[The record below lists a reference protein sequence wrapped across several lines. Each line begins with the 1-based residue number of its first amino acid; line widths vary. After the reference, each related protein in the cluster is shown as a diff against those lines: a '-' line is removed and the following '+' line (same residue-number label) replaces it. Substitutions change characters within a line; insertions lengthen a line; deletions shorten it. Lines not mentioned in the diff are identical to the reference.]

1 MFCKCE
7 SKMLFV
13 VVKTQILDLLLL
25 AFWLSVLAF
34 VSRLCFD
41 GPNCV
46 SLIFLHCEFLF
57 PNEAAATQVKQRRR
71 QAQLSVLSTEQTCF
85 LVQK

>member
-7 SKMLFV
+7 SKTLFV

-34 VSRLCFD
+34 VSRL
-41 GPNCV
+41 
-46 SLIFLHCEFLF
+46 
-57 PNEAAATQVKQRRR
+57 AATAGR
-71 QAQLSVLSTEQTCF
+71 LCS
-85 LVQK
+85 